1 MAHTALVSRNL
12 TLTHAW
18 LQNSTNTSISRFA
31 YPECNETRSWKDLAQ
46 TYKREADRPMFM
58 SGSMG
63 SAATADFKAW
73 ACFKGHACLY
83 KVAPTAYT
91 DAMCFKYHEK
101 ERTWHP
107 WALRSEL
114 HECVV

>member
-1 MAHTALVSRNL
+1 MNTRLVVQG
-12 TLTHAW
+12 TGA
-18 LQNSTNTSISRFA
+18 SRFA

-46 TYKREADRPMFM
+46 IYKPAADRFMFM
-58 SGSMG
+58 SGSLG
-63 SAATADFKAW
+63 SSATADFKAW

-91 DAMCFKYHEK
+91 DAMCYKYHEK

-107 WALRSEL
+107 WALRSEIQQ
-114 HECVV
+114 CQG